1 MYKATP
7 QVQYFY
13 NVLETL
19 QNMAFMMYWHANAY
33 KKTAMLKTAMNASVK
48 KGAKIC
54 EKNRKKPTEL
64 HIYLE

>member
-33 KKTAMLKTAMNASVK
+33 KKTAMLKTAMDASVK
-48 KGAKIC
+48 KRR
-54 EKNRKKPTEL
+54 ENM
-64 HIYLE
+64 